1 MKVTEVP
8 GQIVVDD
15 AAIATAGVTTAE
27 RVIVI
32 LLEVAVA
39 GNAQA
44 ALDVMI
50 AFTISPLAN
59 AVVVYVA
66 VFVPALT
73 PFTCH

>member
-1 MKVTEVP
+1 MKITEVP

-50 AFTISPLAN
+50 TVTLSPFVN
-59 AVVVYVA
+59 AAVVYVA
-66 VFVPALT
+66 AFVPALT